1 MRAGLRF
8 KVMVVP
14 LLLMSL
20 STVFLVGVSLWVENY
35 LWTKKVE
42 EQSRSQAMLAKKSL
56 AAIEKQA
63 LTIAAIA
70 AELPG
75 VEESYTLATSGQEGE
90 GRTLLRKST
99 DPIHQKVTETLGIKK
114 FKIHFHLPPAKS
126 FLRIWEEAG
135 KKDGGEDISGFRP
148 SVVKVNQ
155 EKKPL
160 SAIEV
165 GRGGFE
171 VRGIV
176 PVTKPAGEHLGSVET
191 LLELNRVF
199 ETAHILD
206 TDDMAVYMGVKEL
219 DIAKDL
225 KEKRLPETAGFVRI
239 FSSNKENTDPY
250 VDADLLHRCAS
261 ADRAAEEKDGRL
273 LTAIPLRDFSG
284 DLKGV
289 LVFVRDAS
297 VELAFIKTLE
307 WALIGG
313 GAFLLSAVCLFLY
326 LSSSSIIT
334 SLTSAINRLEESS
347 RNVSHSS
354 NEISVSSQTV
364 ASGASEQAAA
374 LEETSAS
381 MEETTSMIKATAAN
395 SAEADNLMQQTATI
409 TERAKK
415 SMEELIVSM
424 GEISRASEETSKII
438 KTIDEIAFQ
447 TNLLALNA
455 AVEAARAGEAGSG
468 FAVVADEVRNLAMR
482 ATEAARNTATLIEST
497 LEKVKKGAI
506 IAGSSNETFNEV
518 ASASRKIG
526 ELINDISIASRE
538 QALGVDQINKTIT
551 EMESVT
557 QDNAASAEESAA
569 ASEEL
574 KGQAAR
580 MEEIVLAL
588 QNILEGKN
596 TKVAKQ
602 PGVARTTERQAKPAT
617 ADQAR
622 LPGPKPTA
630 RTAAKPQSKKRSA
643 EEIIPLEDDFQ
654 DF

>member
-35 LWTKKVE
+35 LWTQKVD
-42 EQSRSQAMLAKKSL
+42 EQSQSQAMLAKKSL
-56 AAIEKQA
+56 TAIEKQA
-63 LTIAAIA
+63 LTIAALV

-75 VEESYTLATSGQEGE
+75 VEEAYTLATSGQEGE
-90 GRTLLRKST
+90 GRTLLRQST

-114 FKIHFHLPPAKS
+114 FKIHFHLPPARS

-135 KKDGGEDISGFRP
+135 KKDGGDDISGFRP
-148 SVVKVNQ
+148 SVIKVNQ

-176 PVTKPAGEHLGSVET
+176 PVTGAGGKHLGSVET
-191 LLELNRVF
+191 LLELNKVF

-239 FSSNKENTDPY
+239 FSSNNGNTDPY
-250 VDADLLHRCAS
+250 VGADLLQRCVS
-261 ADRAAEEKDGRL
+261 GLAAEEKDGRL

-284 DLKGV
+284 DLKGA

-297 VELAFIKTLE
+297 AELAFIKTLE
-307 WALIGG
+307 WTLIGG
-313 GAFLLSAVCLFLY
+313 GVFLLVAVCLFLY

-334 SLTSAINRLEESS
+334 SLTSAMSRLEESS

-354 NEISVSSQTV
+354 NEITVSSQTV

-395 SAEADNLMQQTATI
+395 SAEADNLMKQTATI
-409 TERAKK
+409 TERAKN
-415 SMEELIVSM
+415 SMEELVVSM

-526 ELINDISIASRE
+526 ELINEISIASRE

-557 QDNAASAEESAA
+557 QNNAASAEESAA

-588 QNILEGKN
+588 QNLLEGKN

-602 PGVARTTERQAKPAT
+602 PGVARATKRPAEPAT

-622 LPGPKPTA
+622 LPGPKSAA